1 MFGNFQISDE
11 MLRALM
17 QWKQQQGGGTL
28 PGMSGPGGTV
38 SGVTQDLQNMSME
51 KDWLGRNI
59 GPSAVGSAQGVSPGG
74 EAHNQFMQSEYMKA
88 PPSST
93 NTGGLDPK
101 SRMMLMV
108 GQQLFN
114 RSREEEQPLQPM
126 RTSPVSVGAMPAMSG
141 DAMKGMQMQR
151 GNMPDFRLGGGGVLS
166 DPNRRRQR
174 RAQFLYGI

>member
-88 PPSST
+88 PPSPT

-108 GQQLFN
+108 GQKLFN
-114 RSREEEQPLQPM
+114 RAQDEPEMVPM
-126 RTSPVSVGAMPAMSG
+126 RTSPVNVGVMPAMSG

-151 GNMPDFRLGGGGVLS
+151 GNMPDFRLGAGMLS
-166 DPNRRRQR
+166 DPNIRRRR
-174 RAQFLYGI
+174 PQFLYGI